1 MGKHHDA
8 AMKEQTL
15 LAIKN
20 GESVASVSAN
30 RGVSTPTIY
39 AWLRGQAENTG
50 TSSLEIAKLRRENQE
65 LKEIIG
71 LFTLEKKRGE
81 KNHGREAAYGSR
93 NQ

>member
-8 AMKEQTL
+8 AAKERVL

-20 GESVASVSAN
+20 GESVASVSASC
-30 RGVSTPTIY
+30 GVSTQTIY
-39 AWLRGQAENTG
+39 AWLRGQADNTG

-65 LKEIIG
+65 LKELIG
-71 LFTLEKKRGE
+71 GFTLEKKRGE
-81 KNHGREAAYGSR
+81 KNTSRAATHGSR